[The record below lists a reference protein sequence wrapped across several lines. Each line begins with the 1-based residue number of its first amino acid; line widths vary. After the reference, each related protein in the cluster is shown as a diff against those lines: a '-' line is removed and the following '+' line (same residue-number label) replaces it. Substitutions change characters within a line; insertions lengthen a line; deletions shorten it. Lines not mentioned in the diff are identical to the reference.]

1 MIPNWENRPIT
12 VANLLNPAFCGEII
26 RIMIKAYKSETEKA
40 FPFELTFLVLP
51 LVLHKQSRDSLPSTT
66 SKNFYEWLEE
76 NTMTK
81 IHLVNKIKSLV
92 SYTREAILFLIYHEA
107 ININN
112 DGELDF
118 IAYRKSSL
126 SYINDEEIQTIYKKA
141 QMLGKWLGKAGNTKT
156 IYAAIGIKP

>member
-40 FPFELTFLVLP
+40 LPFELTFLVLP

-92 SYTREAILFLIYHEA
+92 PYTRESILFLIYHEA

-126 SYINDEEIQTIYKKA
+126 SYINNEEIQTIYKKA
-141 QMLGKWLGKAGNTKT
+141 QMLGKWLGKVGNTKT

>member
-1 MIPNWENRPIT
+1 MIPNWENRPVT

-26 RIMIKAYKSETEKA
+26 RILIKAYKSETDKA
-40 FPFELTFLVLP
+40 LPFELTFLVLP

-92 SYTREAILFLIYHEA
+92 PYTRESILFLIYHEA

-112 DGELDF
+112 EGELDF
-118 IAYRKSSL
+118 IKYRKSSL

-141 QMLGKWLGKAGNTKT
+141 QMLGKWLAKAGDTKT
-156 IYAAIGIKP
+156 IYSAIGIKP